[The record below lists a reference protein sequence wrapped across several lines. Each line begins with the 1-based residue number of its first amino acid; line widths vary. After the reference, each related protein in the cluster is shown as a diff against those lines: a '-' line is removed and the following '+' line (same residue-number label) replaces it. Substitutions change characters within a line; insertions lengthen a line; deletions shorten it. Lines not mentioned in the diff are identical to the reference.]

1 MRPLITLLLST
12 MWFFTSNVHAYEP
25 AGTPSDW
32 DSPMGP
38 QKPFWMFLADR
49 LETGFSDEVDSYV
62 WDAQAWYGTGMTR
75 LWLKSEG
82 EGEQGESPEG
92 AELQVLYSRLIA
104 PFWDWQIGIRHD
116 FEPSPNR
123 THFVVGLQGVV
134 PYEFEWDSAFFVS
147 DEGDITARIEAEYD
161 FMLTQRWILQ
171 PRLELNGAFSSDR
184 EIGIGSGVTSSE
196 LGLRLRYHFR
206 REIAP
211 YIGVAW
217 EQLYGETK
225 DIARLEGEAGSI
237 TSLVFGV
244 RIWF

>member
-82 EGEQGESPEG
+82 EGEQAGGDEVCS
-92 AELQVLYSRLIA
+92 LQVARARGHASREGWRAERHRAVASRIA
-104 PFWDWQIGIRHD
+104 DSGIKI
-116 FEPSPNR
+116 EPKTFNE
-123 THFVVGLQGVV
+123 GKK
-134 PYEFEWDSAFFVS
+134 EFKC
-147 DEGDITARIEAEYD
+147 
-161 FMLTQRWILQ
+161 
-171 PRLELNGAFSSDR
+171 FSFHKNS
-184 EIGIGSGVTSSE
+184 
-196 LGLRLRYHFR
+196 
-206 REIAP
+206 
-211 YIGVAW
+211 
-217 EQLYGETK
+217 
-225 DIARLEGEAGSI
+225 
-237 TSLVFGV
+237 
-244 RIWF
+244 